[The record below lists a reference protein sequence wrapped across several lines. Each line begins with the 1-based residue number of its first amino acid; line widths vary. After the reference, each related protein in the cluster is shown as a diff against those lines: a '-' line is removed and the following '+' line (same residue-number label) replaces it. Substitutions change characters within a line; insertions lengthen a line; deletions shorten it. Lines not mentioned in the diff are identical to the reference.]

1 MSEPTPL
8 EYIEQLLDEQRFDE
22 AESLLLE
29 QLDRQTNLA
38 AVYNALAIISIES
51 YQDYRR
57 AEKYYRQAITYHED
71 SPTLYFNLAILY
83 EQFLNQPLEAITC
96 YEKAIDLDPKYVDAY
111 LNLAELCIDLNDD
124 VELAFKCSEKVE
136 EVY

>member
-71 SPTLYFNLAILY
+71 SPRLSFH
-83 EQFLNQPLEAITC
+83 
-96 YEKAIDLDPKYVDAY
+96 
-111 LNLAELCIDLNDD
+111 
-124 VELAFKCSEKVE
+124 LAF
-136 EVY
+136 

>member
-38 AVYNALAIISIES
+38 AEIG
-51 YQDYRR
+51 R
-57 AEKYYRQAITYHED
+57 AH
-71 SPTLYFNLAILY
+71 
-83 EQFLNQPLEAITC
+83 
-96 YEKAIDLDPKYVDAY
+96 V
-111 LNLAELCIDLNDD
+111 
-124 VELAFKCSEKVE
+124 
-136 EVY
+136 

>member
-51 YQDYRR
+51 YQDYRSIIVKR
-57 AEKYYRQAITYHED
+57 LPIMKIHRRY
-71 SPTLYFNLAILY
+71 IL
-83 EQFLNQPLEAITC
+83 I
-96 YEKAIDLDPKYVDAY
+96 
-111 LNLAELCIDLNDD
+111 
-124 VELAFKCSEKVE
+124 
-136 EVY
+136 